1 MSYAK
6 LSPKAL
12 GLALGLFW
20 ALIVLSFGIL
30 AHFSPIGITF
40 INSVQTI
47 YVGYSIDWSGIA
59 IGTALAFIHL
69 FVKGFIAA
77 VIYNLF
83 V

>member
-12 GLALGLFW
+12 GLTLGLLW

-30 AHFSPIGITF
+30 VHYLPIGVTF
-40 INSVQTI
+40 VNSLQTI
-47 YVGYSIDWSGIA
+47 YIGYSIDWSGIG

-69 FVKGFIAA
+69 FVKGFIIAT
-77 VIYNLF
+77 VYNAF